1 MAPSPLWLASP
12 RQAAD
17 TPPRYSGVSD
27 RQRRAPSGEEER
39 ARNVGSG
46 HVGRRGIA
54 RLLAVCAVL
63 FGLFLMHG
71 SPASAAE
78 GCHGSM
84 PAPSPMPAGHDASTM
99 TTTHAPPRHQPG
111 PALRAPAPGGM
122 RGALCV
128 ATPAHERIPLSAPS
142 LLAVAAVTVPAAWTT
157 ARLRVLGGSGRR
169 GPPAGGRDHLLQAC
183 IART

>member
-1 MAPSPLWLASP
+1 M
-12 RQAAD
+12 
-17 TPPRYSGVSD
+17 
-27 RQRRAPSGEEER
+27 
-39 ARNVGSG
+39 GSG
-46 HVGRRGIA
+46 HAGRRGIA

-84 PAPSPMPAGHDASTM
+84 PAPAPMPAGHDASPM
-99 TTTHAPPRHQPG
+99 TTAHAPATHHPG
-111 PALRAPAPGGM
+111 PALQAAGAAGM
-122 RGALCV
+122 PEVLCV
-128 ATPAHERIPLSAPS
+128 ATPAHERIPLPAPG
-142 LLAVAAVTVPAAWTT
+142 LLAVAAVTVLAAWTP
-157 ARLRVLGGSGRR
+157 AQRRALGGRGLR

>member
-1 MAPSPLWLASP
+1 M
-12 RQAAD
+12 
-17 TPPRYSGVSD
+17 
-27 RQRRAPSGEEER
+27 
-39 ARNVGSG
+39 GSG
-46 HVGRRGIA
+46 HAGRRDIA

-84 PAPSPMPAGHDASTM
+84 PAPASMPAGHHASPM
-99 TTTHAPPRHQPG
+99 TTAHAPATHQPG
-111 PALRAPAPGGM
+111 PALRAAGAAGM
-122 RGALCV
+122 PGALCV
-128 ATPAHERIPLSAPS
+128 ATPSHERIPLPTPG
-142 LLAVAAVTVPAAWTT
+142 LLAVAGATVAAAWTP
-157 ARLRVLGGSGRR
+157 ARLRAVGGSGLR